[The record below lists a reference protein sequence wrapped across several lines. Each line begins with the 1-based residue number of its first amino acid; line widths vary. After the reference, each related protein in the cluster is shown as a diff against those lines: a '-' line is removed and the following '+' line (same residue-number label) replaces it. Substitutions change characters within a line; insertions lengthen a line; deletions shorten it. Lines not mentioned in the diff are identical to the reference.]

1 MKMRNVTACV
11 FDAYGTLF
19 DVNSAAAKCK
29 EKLGDKW
36 ENFANA
42 WRTTQ
47 LEYTWLRSLMKK
59 HENFWQITEDSLD
72 HTIATFNINK
82 NMRKELLNL
91 YKELSP
97 YPEVEECLDTLK
109 SKKIKIAILSN
120 GTPDLLKG
128 LVESNNIQS
137 YFDNIISVEDVKIYK
152 PDPKVYEIPIKKYN
166 CKPENIC
173 FLSSNTWDVSG
184 GGVFGYNAVWVN
196 RFNKIFDK
204 LGYNPQYIIN
214 NLSQLLELV

>member
-1 MKMRNVTACV
+1 MKIENVTACV

-59 HENFWQITEDSLD
+59 YKNFWQITEDSLD
-72 HTIATFNINK
+72 HTMATFKIDK
-82 NMRKELLNL
+82 NMREELLNL
-91 YKELSP
+91 YKELIP
-97 YPEVEECLDTLK
+97 YPEVKECLDGLK

-120 GTPDLLKG
+120 GTPDLLKR
-128 LVESNNIQS
+128 LVESNNIQN
-137 YFDNIISVEDVKIYK
+137 YFDDIMSVENVGVYK
-152 PDPKVYEIPIKKYN
+152 PDSKVYEMPIKKYS

-184 GGVFGYNAVWVN
+184 GGVFGYNAIWVN

-204 LGYNPQYIIN
+204 LDYKPQYIIN
-214 NLSQLLELV
+214 NLNQLLKLV

>member
-1 MKMRNVTACV
+1 MKIENIEACV

-29 EKLGDKW
+29 KKLGNRW

-59 HENFWQITEDSLD
+59 HKNFWEITEDSLD
-72 HTIATFNINK
+72 HAMETFKIK
-82 NMRKELLNL
+82 KEMRNELLNL

-97 YPEVEECLDTLK
+97 YPEVAECLEGLK

-128 LVESNNIQS
+128 LVESNNIQN
-137 YFDNIISVEDVKIYK
+137 YFDDIMSIESVGIYK
-152 PDPKVYEIPIKKYN
+152 PDSKVYEMPVKKYN
-166 CKPENIC
+166 CRPKNIC
-173 FLSSNTWDVSG
+173 FMSSNTWDVSG

-196 RFNKIFDK
+196 RFNKVFDK
-204 LGYNPQYIIN
+204 LDYKPQFVIN
-214 NLSQLLELV
+214 NLKELLEIV

>member
-1 MKMRNVTACV
+1 MKIVNTKACV

-29 EKLGDKW
+29 KKLGDRW

-59 HENFWQITEDSLD
+59 HKNFWEITEDSLD
-72 HTIATFNINK
+72 HTMETFKIKKEMK
-82 NMRKELLNL
+82 NELLNL

-97 YPEVEECLDTLK
+97 YPEVKECLEELK

-120 GTPDLLKG
+120 GTPDLLTG
-128 LVESNNIQS
+128 LV
-137 YFDNIISVEDVKIYK
+137 
-152 PDPKVYEIPIKKYN
+152 
-166 CKPENIC
+166 
-173 FLSSNTWDVSG
+173 
-184 GGVFGYNAVWVN
+184 
-196 RFNKIFDK
+196 
-204 LGYNPQYIIN
+204 
-214 NLSQLLELV
+214 

>member
-1 MKMRNVTACV
+1 MKIENVTACV

-36 ENFANA
+36 EAFANA

-59 HENFWQITEDSLD
+59 YKNFWQITEDSLD
-72 HTIATFNINK
+72 HTMATFKIDK
-82 NMRKELLNL
+82 NMREELLNL
-91 YKELSP
+91 YKELIP
-97 YPEVEECLDTLK
+97 YPEVKECLDGLK

-120 GTPDLLKG
+120 GTPDLLKR
-128 LVESNNIQS
+128 LVESNNIQN
-137 YFDNIISVEDVKIYK
+137 YFDDIMSVENVGVYK
-152 PDPKVYEIPIKKYN
+152 PDSKVYEMPIKKYS

-184 GGVFGYNAVWVN
+184 GGVFGYNAIWVN

-204 LGYNPQYIIN
+204 LDYKPQHIIN
-214 NLSQLLELV
+214 NLNQLLKLV

>member
-1 MKMRNVTACV
+1 MKIRNVTACV

-59 HENFWQITEDSLD
+59 YKNFWKITEDSLD
-72 HTIATFNINK
+72 HTMATFNINK

-97 YPEVEECLDTLK
+97 YPEVKECLDALK

-120 GTPDLLKG
+120 GTPDLLKE

-152 PDPKVYEIPIKKYN
+152 PDPKVYELPIKKYN
-166 CKPENIC
+166 CKPKNIC

-196 RFNKIFDK
+196 RFNKMFDK

>member
-1 MKMRNVTACV
+1 MKIENVTACV

-59 HENFWQITEDSLD
+59 YKNFWQITEDSLD
-72 HTIATFNINK
+72 HTMVTFKIDK
-82 NMRKELLNL
+82 NMREELLSL
-91 YKELSP
+91 YRELIP
-97 YPEVEECLDTLK
+97 YPEVKECLDGLK
-109 SKKIKIAILSN
+109 SKKIKTAILSN
-120 GTPDLLKG
+120 GTPDLLKR
-128 LVESNNIQS
+128 LVESNNIQN
-137 YFDNIISVEDVKIYK
+137 YFDDIMSVENVGVYK
-152 PDPKVYEIPIKKYN
+152 PDSKVYEMPIKKYS

-184 GGVFGYNAVWVN
+184 GGVFGYNAIWVN
-196 RFNKIFDK
+196 RFNKVFDK
-204 LGYNPQYIIN
+204 LNYKPQHIIN
-214 NLSQLLELV
+214 NLNQLLKLV

>member
-1 MKMRNVTACV
+1 MKIENIKACV

-29 EKLGDKW
+29 EKLGNRW
-36 ENFANA
+36 EGFANT

-59 HENFWQITEDSLD
+59 HKNFWQITEDSLD
-72 HTIATFNINK
+72 YAMETFNINK

-97 YPEVEECLDTLK
+97 YPEVKECLDTLK

-152 PDPKVYEIPIKKYN
+152 PDPKVYEMPIKKYN

-214 NLSQLLELV
+214 NLNQLPELV

>member
-59 HENFWQITEDSLD
+59 HKNFWQITEDSLD
-72 HTIATFNINK
+72 HAIETFNINK

-97 YPEVEECLDTLK
+97 YPEVKECLDALK
-109 SKKIKIAILSN
+109 SKKIKKAILSN

-128 LVESNNIQS
+128 LVENNNIQS

-152 PDPKVYEIPIKKYN
+152 PDPRVYEMPIKKYN

-196 RFNKIFDK
+196 RFNKVFDK
-204 LGYNPQYIIN
+204 LDYKPQYTIN
-214 NLSQLLELV
+214 NLNQLSELV

>member
-1 MKMRNVTACV
+1 MKIENVTACV

-59 HENFWQITEDSLD
+59 YKNFWQITEDSLD
-72 HTIATFNINK
+72 HTMATFKIDK
-82 NMRKELLNL
+82 NMREELLNL
-91 YKELSP
+91 YKELIP
-97 YPEVEECLDTLK
+97 YPEVKECLDGLK
-109 SKKIKIAILSN
+109 SKKIKITILSN
-120 GTPDLLKG
+120 GTPDLLKR
-128 LVESNNIQS
+128 LVESNNIQN
-137 YFDNIISVEDVKIYK
+137 YFDDIMSVENVGVYK
-152 PDPKVYEIPIKKYN
+152 PDSKVYEMPIKKYS

-184 GGVFGYNAVWVN
+184 GGVFGYNAIWVN

-204 LGYNPQYIIN
+204 LDYKPQYIIN
-214 NLSQLLELV
+214 NLNQLPNLL

>member
-1 MKMRNVTACV
+1 MKIENIEACV

-29 EKLGDKW
+29 KKLGNRW
-36 ENFANA
+36 ESFANA

-47 LEYTWLRSLMKK
+47 LEYTWLRSLMKRHK
-59 HENFWQITEDSLD
+59 NFWEITEDSLD
-72 HTIATFNINK
+72 HTMETFKIK
-82 NMRKELLNL
+82 QGMRNELLNL

-97 YPEVEECLDTLK
+97 YPEVKECLEGLK

-128 LVESNNIQS
+128 LVESNNIQN
-137 YFDNIISVEDVKIYK
+137 YFDDILSIETVGVYK
-152 PDPKVYEIPIKKYN
+152 PDSKVYDMPIKKYN

-173 FLSSNTWDVSG
+173 FMSSNTWDVSG
-184 GGVFGYNAVWVN
+184 GGVFGFNAVWVN
-196 RFNKIFDK
+196 RFDKVFDK
-204 LGYNPQYIIN
+204 LSYKPKFVIKNLKELLKII
-214 NLSQLLELV
+214 